1 MNEKTNLQNAE
12 VRIKEVAE
20 RISHLREDLGL
31 SAEEMA
37 EKTGYP
43 VEEYKKLEA
52 GEQDFSFTFIYKCA
66 NTFNVDITELME
78 GSSPELKGIVLRD
91 LLLRYSFWQRQ
102 WESISAKTS

>member
-43 VEEYKKLEA
+43 VEEY
-52 GEQDFSFTFIYKCA
+52 
-66 NTFNVDITELME
+66 
-78 GSSPELKGIVLRD
+78 
-91 LLLRYSFWQRQ
+91 
-102 WESISAKTS
+102 